1 MHLFSL
7 LTSVVI
13 HVVSKENICIFQ
25 LCASLSS
32 AEAPAGYPNKNSN
45 NKKTESA
52 WGRREEEKGLR
63 AFFFLSPSLD
73 ATQRGIC
80 GGESGCSNLKQKHKA
95 PKRKALSQCWGYV
108 LLFKAS
114 NMVVI

>member
-13 HVVSKENICIFQ
+13 HVVSKGNICIFQ

-45 NKKTESA
+45 NKKNRKRVGTKERGKRPA
-52 WGRREEEKGLR
+52 RYF
-63 AFFFLSPSLD
+63 FFFLPASM
-73 ATQRGIC
+73 R
-80 GGESGCSNLKQKHKA
+80 HKEGSA
-95 PKRKALSQCWGYV
+95 EERVG
-108 LLFKAS
+108 
-114 NMVVI
+114 VVI

>member
-13 HVVSKENICIFQ
+13 HVISKGNICIFQ

-32 AEAPAGYPNKNSN
+32 AEAPAGYPNKNSS
-45 NKKTESA
+45 NKKNRKRVGTKER
-52 WGRREEEKGLR
+52 GKGLR
-63 AFFFLSPSLD
+63 AFVFLSPSLD
-73 ATQRGIC
+73 ATQRGIW

-95 PKRKALSQCWGYV
+95 PKRNALFQCWGYA
-108 LLFKAS
+108 LLFKVS
-114 NMVVI
+114 NMAVI